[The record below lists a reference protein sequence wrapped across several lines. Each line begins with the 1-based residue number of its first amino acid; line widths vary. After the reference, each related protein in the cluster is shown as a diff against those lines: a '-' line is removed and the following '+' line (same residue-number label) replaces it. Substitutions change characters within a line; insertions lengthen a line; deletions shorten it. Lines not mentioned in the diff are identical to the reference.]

1 MGEVTEAWRS
11 RSSRLSTFTLPSLPR
26 AAPRHER
33 KDGGVEG
40 VSGRHGRKGEGSE
53 ERNGRSLVPSVT
65 QSYLFPFRS
74 VRFLS
79 FPITSEPV
87 FSRLRRRLR
96 RDVMGND
103 PRKLRQVV
111 RILILQSLLP

>member
-1 MGEVTEAWRS
+1 MNDGSTGMRFISQVASCLS
-11 RSSRLSTFTLPSLPR
+11 RSSSDPWNRMPVTPLVVQLGRLSLHPLPP
-26 AAPRHER
+26 
-33 KDGGVEG
+33 
-40 VSGRHGRKGEGSE
+40 
-53 ERNGRSLVPSVT
+53 PS
-65 QSYLFPFRS
+65 
-74 VRFLS
+74 FLS

-111 RILILQSLLP
+111 RILGLEVRLNDHEI